1 MTRAKKERTPK
12 SAERLKL
19 MRTNAGLSQAGF
31 EEKTGIPQQAIS
43 RYERNER
50 PLERI
55 DAEKAIAAFPDYR
68 LDWLLGKDDSMT
80 HLEKSRSAIL
90 DARRE
95 GALLDGGFRL
105 LAELAGFS
113 IEDPIMGDEIEEV
126 VANLHEGMLVSRN
139 GQSTRLTI
147 EQLNR
152 IENQVLDF
160 AEFLLVKAIS

>member
-19 MRTNAGLSQAGF
+19 MRTVAGLSQAAF
-31 EEKTGIPQQAIS
+31 AIRTGIPQQAIS

-50 PLERI
+50 PLERK

-68 LDWLLGKDDSMT
+68 LAWLLGEDDFVT
-80 HLEKSRSAIL
+80 QADRSRAVLL
-90 DARRE
+90 DARRD
-95 GALLDGGFRL
+95 GALLDTGFRL
-105 LAELAGFS
+105 LAEVADFS
-113 IEDPIMGDEIEEV
+113 IEESIMGDEVEDV
-126 VANLHEGMLVSRN
+126 VAHIKDGMLVSR
-139 GQSTRLTI
+139 GDLSARLSI
-147 EQLNR
+147 DQLNT